1 MLSTNSRAVL
11 LLWRSSVGAP
21 IVEEQHSPAWA
32 PAGVQGEREHP
43 GRRECRIHFLSAV
56 SGYQSSALEADTLVR
71 ERLGTFDPRGGPA
84 GC

>member
-1 MLSTNSRAVL
+1 MGAARKHLILGRAALAFVD
-11 LLWRSSVGAP
+11 
-21 IVEEQHSPAWA
+21 EQHSPAWA

-43 GRRECRIHFLSAV
+43 GRRECRIHFVSAV